1 MTAVRTK
8 ASLDPAV
15 PTRSEKELIDAS
27 RAFVPEHK
35 LKSWW
40 ALLSTLALVA
50 GAVSFAAIT
59 PHDTLGWVLRGVAS
73 VIGGLLV
80 VRTFIL
86 YHDYLHAALLRNSSV
101 ARAIFWVY
109 GMLIMTPPK
118 VWKET
123 HNYHHAN
130 TAKIVGSHVGS
141 YMMVTTAMWAKMK
154 PNERFMYKV
163 VRHPLTVLL
172 AYFTLFMFGMGVSP
186 FLRAPKK
193 HWACGVGVLFNWTL
207 SAFIIWKFGAATWVF
222 AMFLPL
228 AISMAAGGYLF
239 YAQHNFPEIHVQPRE
254 TWNYTRAALE
264 SSSYME
270 MGPLMRFFCGN
281 IGYHHVHHLNSMI
294 PFYRLPE
301 AMAAIPELQHPPKT
315 SLLPGEII
323 ACFRLKLW
331 DADQKKMVGF
341 PSQS

>member
-1 MTAVRTK
+1 MQTVR
-8 ASLDPAV
+8 P
-15 PTRSEKELIDAS
+15 EKELIDAT
-27 RAFVPEHK
+27 RPFTAENK
-35 LKSWW
+35 AKSWF
-40 ALLSTLALVA
+40 AFLSTLALVA
-50 GAVSFAAIT
+50 FAISLAAVT
-59 PHDTLGWVLRGVAS
+59 PTTALGWVLRVAAS
-73 VIGGLLV
+73 LIGGLLV

-86 YHDYLHAALLRNSSV
+86 YHDYLHAALLRNSSI

-109 GMLIMTPPK
+109 GVIIMTPPK
-118 VWKET
+118 VWRET
-123 HNYHHAN
+123 LNYHHAN

-163 VRHPLTVLL
+163 IRHPLTIALG
-172 AYFTLFMFGMGVSP
+172 YFTLFMFGMGVSP

-193 HWACGVGVLFNWTL
+193 HWACGASVLFNWMLT
-207 SAFIIWKFGAATWVF
+207 AVVIWQFGFATWVF

-254 TWNYTRAALE
+254 SWAYVRAALE
-264 SSSYME
+264 SSSYMT
-270 MGPLMRFFCGN
+270 MGPIMRFFCGN

-301 AMAAIPELQHPPKT
+301 AMAAIPELQNPPMT
-315 SLLPGEII
+315 SLSPGEVI

-331 DADQKKMVGF
+331 DPEQNKMVGY
-341 PSQS
+341 PSTTTEA